1 MCVGGRV
8 DTQNSDKKMMKTK
21 ILVRRRT
28 DIGVT
33 LAKMIKKRTPKNL
46 EKNDQNE
53 NFGGAVRR

>member
-28 DIGVT
+28 GIGVT